1 MQSHMPYIPK
11 ASVIVNAQPPM
22 TGRARRLFTWATLA
36 ALVVTALFGS
46 NQLLFA
52 QSNGYGKARYD
63 LYQAAPPAIAAYYPY
78 AYQGEKILQSATVD
92 EVNSTVT
99 LPLYQ
104 GKLRDGRLVWYVL
117 TDVSDPGLA
126 EALGLNYSAKL
137 RNIPGKAAR
146 TATLATD
153 GTLVFDQGTVDFS
166 PERKLV
172 PGAAPN
178 FFPPAEVQPGSVGDA
193 EYSPLVRVTNA
204 GNVVYN
210 ATMVAFDVTAEA
222 IEFPDGDVDYSKVI
236 DRATAISPANGT
248 VTFKMNLGTSDGRP
262 VLFISL
268 ESNAELVSALEATT
282 YTPALSD
289 IPTGLNDMP
298 QSAVAAN
305 YIIVNGP
312 IGENNPQ
319 RQGLNSALSGDPS
332 AQVLDIFDGAPGVV
346 NDYAYSPMWD
356 LYVAAWTPKA
366 IEQGYQSA
374 IYSELQ
380 FLGLVQRG
388 WLTTPD
394 GEPMG
399 SSGLISN
406 CPLIM
411 HY

>member
-1 MQSHMPYIPK
+1 VAI
-11 ASVIVNAQPPM
+11 
-22 TGRARRLFTWATLA
+22 RRLLIWATVA
-36 ALVVTALFGS
+36 ALLVAAMLGNS
-46 NQLLFA
+46 RLLFA
-52 QSNGYGKARYD
+52 QSKGYGKTRYD
-63 LYQAAPPAIAAYYPY
+63 LYHAAPPTVAGYYPY
-78 AYQGEKILQSATVD
+78 VYKGEKILQSATID
-92 EVNSTVT
+92 EANSTVT

-126 EALGLNYSAKL
+126 QALGLNYSPKL

-146 TATLATD
+146 TATLETD
-153 GTLVFDQGTVDFS
+153 GSLTFDQGTVDFS
-166 PERKLV
+166 PERKVV

-178 FFPPAEVQPGSVGDA
+178 FFPPAEAKPGSVGDA
-193 EYSPLVRVTNA
+193 DYSPLVRVTNA

-210 ATMVAFDVTAEA
+210 ATMVAFDVSADE

-248 VTFKMNLGTSDGRP
+248 VTFKLNVGTSAGRP

-289 IPTGLNDMP
+289 IPVGLNDLP

-305 YIIVNGP
+305 YLIVNGP
-312 IGENNPQ
+312 VGENNPQ
-319 RQGLNSALSGDPS
+319 RQGLNSALSGDPT
-332 AQVLDIFDGAPGVV
+332 AQVFDIFDGAPGVV
-346 NDYAYSPMWD
+346 NEYAYSPMWD
-356 LYVAAWTPKA
+356 LYVAAWTPEA
-366 IEQGYQSA
+366 IEQGYRSA

-388 WLTTPD
+388 WLTAPD
-394 GEPMG
+394 GKPVG
-399 SSGLISN
+399 PSGLISN